1 MLVQDPRPLEEK
13 QGLLAQVRL
22 LCSILFA
29 SNMQRILLKLCVSSQ
44 RLCSA
49 GRQSLLAECL

>member
-1 MLVQDPRPLEEK
+1 MLAQDPRPLQEK

-29 SNMQRILLKLCVSSQ
+29 GITQRIPVKFCVSTQ
-44 RLCSA
+44 WLCSA
-49 GRQSLLAECL
+49 GR